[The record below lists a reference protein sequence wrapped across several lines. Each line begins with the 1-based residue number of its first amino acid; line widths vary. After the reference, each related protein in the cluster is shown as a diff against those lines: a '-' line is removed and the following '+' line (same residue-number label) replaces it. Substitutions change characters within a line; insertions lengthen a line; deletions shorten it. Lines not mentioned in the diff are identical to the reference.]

1 MGKHIK
7 QKNEISCTDE
17 ICTVLHALP
26 YRIRVVRRKKKNHN
40 CDSFALTVENSADF
54 ARASVREQSSV
65 LSYTI
70 AIRITQSG

>member
-7 QKNEISCTDE
+7 QKKISLARTKSVPFSAACRTDSLL
-17 ICTVLHALP
+17 TVQ
-26 YRIRVVRRKKKNHN
+26 KKKNNN

>member
-1 MGKHIK
+1 MFAIMH
-7 QKNEISCTDE
+7 SSRL
-17 ICTVLHALP
+17 TVILSVAG
-26 YRIRVVRRKKKNHN
+26 YKKKKNRI

>member
-7 QKNEISCTDE
+7 QKNDISCTDE
-17 ICTVLHALP
+17 ICTILRGLL
-26 YRIRVVRRKKKNHN
+26 YRFTVDGTKKKNRI

>member
-7 QKNEISCTDE
+7 QKKRYI
-17 ICTVLHALP
+17 LHGRNLYHSPRLAV
-26 YRIRVVRRKKKNHN
+26 YHRVAVIKKENRI